1 MLIPVLPPLSDVLE
15 SNRLHEPL
23 CCPPQIHKQS
33 LHVESPLKLE
43 ETRRMSLNKI
53 VWYLH
58 CTHFLVELQQGGD
71 RNSFISSALVRLH
84 MHFNP
89 IKHHRII
96 CICVALK
103 CNLYFFVFFINKR
116 RLLLVIIDRFAL
128 NKAQW
133 FLEMCSWLS
142 MTGQKTNKDRS
153 KIWRVAS
160 FGTSPYLCVSKTRWL
175 TVNQQNSF
183 VQYTYFG
190 KGCSAYNENLKPYL

>member
-1 MLIPVLPPLSDVLE
+1 MRCIMM
-15 SNRLHEPL
+15 
-23 CCPPQIHKQS
+23 Q
-33 LHVESPLKLE
+33 
-43 ETRRMSLNKI
+43 
-53 VWYLH
+53 
-58 CTHFLVELQQGGD
+58 
-71 RNSFISSALVRLH
+71 
-84 MHFNP
+84 P
-89 IKHHRII
+89 I
-96 CICVALK
+96 
-103 CNLYFFVFFINKR
+103 FFVIFINKR

-153 KIWRVAS
+153 KIWRGAS

-190 KGCSAYNENLKPYL
+190 KGCYAYNEKQKPYLGDLAWGSVMLMFSMLKGHGIKIGELMLKTHPNKIHNYSHHPRTERPK